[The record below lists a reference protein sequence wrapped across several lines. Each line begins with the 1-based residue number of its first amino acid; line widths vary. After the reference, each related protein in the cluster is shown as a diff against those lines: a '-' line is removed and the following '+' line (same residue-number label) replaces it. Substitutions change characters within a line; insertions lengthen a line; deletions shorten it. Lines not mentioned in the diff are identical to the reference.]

1 MTDKFLSRKFFLVC
15 SVQIIL
21 FVFLWFGKVP
31 VDMVQNLT
39 GLIVSAYLV
48 SNVTQKKLISETKD
62 DTNGR

>member
-1 MTDKFLSRKFFLVC
+1 MTDKFMSRKFWLCC

-48 SNVTQKKLISETKD
+48 SNVAQKKLVPEDKTDES
-62 DTNGR
+62 

>member
-1 MTDKFLSRKFFLVC
+1 MSDKFMSRKFWLCC
-15 SVQIIL
+15 SVQTIL

-48 SNVTQKKLISETKD
+48 SNVAQKKLVSEDK
-62 DTNGR
+62 TNES

>member
-1 MTDKFLSRKFFLVC
+1 MTDKFLSRKFALVC
-15 SVQIIL
+15 TVQIIL

-48 SNVTQKKLISETKD
+48 SNVAQKKLVPEDKTDES
-62 DTNGR
+62 

>member
-1 MTDKFLSRKFFLVC
+1 MSRKFWLCC

-39 GLIVSAYLV
+39 GIIISGYLIG
-48 SNVTQKKLISETKD
+48 NITQKTLLKVKEDEPSL
-62 DTNGR
+62 

>member
-39 GLIVSAYLV
+39 GLIVSGYIIGNISQKTLV
-48 SNVTQKKLISETKD
+48 KKNESTL
-62 DTNGR
+62 

>member
-1 MTDKFLSRKFFLVC
+1 MTDKFMSRKFWLCC

-48 SNVTQKKLISETKD
+48 SNVSQTVMLKEKKDEPS
-62 DTNGR
+62 

>member
-39 GLIVSAYLV
+39 GLIVSGYIIGNISQKTLV
-48 SNVTQKKLISETKD
+48 KKNET
-62 DTNGR
+62 TL

>member
-1 MTDKFLSRKFFLVC
+1 MSNKFTSRKFALVC

-39 GLIVSAYLV
+39 GLIVSSYLI
-48 SNVTQKKLISETKD
+48 SNVAQKKLVPMEKKDET
-62 DTNGR
+62 TV